1 LSLLNWTCFP
11 ERQRRVRNRE
21 WDIRDDDM
29 RACWMIYLLHFK
41 QAFWWD
47 HLGILSEV
55 VLMINDI
62 QVEMCR
68 VDHDL

>member
-1 LSLLNWTCFP
+1 
-11 ERQRRVRNRE
+11 
-21 WDIRDDDM
+21 M

-55 VLMINDI
+55 VLMIDDI
-62 QVEMCR
+62 QVEMCK
-68 VDHDL
+68 VDQDL